1 MARSGTRFGAV
12 ITRMFGGRVPGP
24 PLPVPPRPAGLDG
37 PRRTPEHHGSAPST
51 THRVR
56 LVVVSSERRL
66 IEAESADARGA
77 LLSALGQVPLG
88 FSVAS
93 VEVIEAP
100 DGVDAT

>member
-1 MARSGTRFGAV
+1 M
-12 ITRMFGGRVPGP
+12 
-24 PLPVPPRPAGLDG
+24 
-37 PRRTPEHHGSAPST
+37 
-51 THRVR
+51 R